1 MKLPKPVKRGD
12 VYRIQILIQGKRLSC
27 TRNTAKECEQWAIKQ
42 LLESQIAKTRR
53 GRH

>member
-27 TRNTAKECEQWAIKQ
+27 TKNNCKEYE
-42 LLESQIAKTRR
+42 E
-53 GRH
+53 